1 MRFNLRV
8 QKRHSAH
15 AVMVAALV
23 MLTLGGGAAQAQDA
37 RLIARIAALEA
48 QLARVTSALEQVSS
62 ASQQPQPAT
71 AEPAPRANIAVA
83 APAAA
88 DQSNAIQSSPLPS
101 AAMLQQADRF
111 ALAAL
116 NLQAVLLAGRPYQRE
131 LQAMRDLAP
140 PGGLAP
146 PLAETLISHAGRGL
160 ATPSDLR
167 EGFIALGPLLTVRGV
182 EYEGWWDWMTALGK
196 RFLAWVGL
204 AEPLPPPAA
213 EATVA
218 NVVQLLARGLLA
230 AALADLETLDPA
242 LQPLVAGWR
251 AQARARVAAE
261 QAVQETILR
270 ALGRGS
276 PGQTQ

>member
-1 MRFNLRV
+1 MRFNLRAR
-8 QKRHSAH
+8 KRPSAPT
-15 AVMVAALV
+15 VMVVALGILAL
-23 MLTLGGGAAQAQDA
+23 MGGAVQAQDA

-48 QLARVTSALEQVSS
+48 QLARVTSALDQVTS
-62 ASQQPQPAT
+62 APQQPQPAL
-71 AEPAPRANIAVA
+71 AEPAPLAIIAVA
-83 APAAA
+83 GPAPV
-88 DQSNAIQSSPLPS
+88 DQPIAVQPAPLPPPPV
-101 AAMLQQADRF
+101 QQHDDRF
-111 ALAAL
+111 VLSAL

-167 EGFIALGPLLTVRGV
+167 EGFIALAPLLTARGV
-182 EYEGWWDWMTALGK
+182 EYEGWWDWMAALG
-196 RFLAWVGL
+196 RRLLAWLGL
-204 AEPLPPPAA
+204 AERLPPPPA

-218 NVVQLLARGLLA
+218 NVIQLLARGRLA

-270 ALGRGS
+270 ALGRGN
-276 PGQTQ
+276 PG